1 MVPVSRWVLEVLS
14 TSYLCF
20 PHIIF
25 ENFFNGWIYVRAV
38 SSKCK
43 VLGQC
48 RQPVGQQIQEKD
60 LIRFGFPKA
69 NGSFSGMPS
78 EPTVWVGGHAE
89 QIPQVWRTIP
99 IGSVDV
105 VNWSPRRGL
114 ALCYD
119 KHHLY
124 FFSDVKWKEIIL
136 KLLNAGQGDPLVFV
150 VRNSRCVLNLALG
163 SWMYSLGSS
172 SHFQLDYQ
180 LQGLHF
186 YHQDELSLI
195 YLNCVASWTEGK
207 QMFSDHEKFLTI
219 TGNIFHLLFFLWS
232 WIFWD
237 YYRTHRFSSSHYSA
251 PRCTCE
257 DYKRI

>member
-1 MVPVSRWVLEVLS
+1 MVSVSRWVLEVLS

-43 VLGQC
+43 ILGQC
-48 RQPVGQQIQEKD
+48 RQPFGQQIQEKD

-124 FFSDVKWKEIIL
+124 FFSDVKRKEIIL
-136 KLLNAGQGDPLVFV
+136 KLLNAGQGDSLVFV

-163 SWMYSLGSS
+163 SLDVRLGQFISFS
-172 SHFQLDYQ
+172 VGLSAAGPAFLPPRWIKLD
-180 LQGLHF
+180 LFKLCC
-186 YHQDELSLI
+186 L
-195 YLNCVASWTEGK
+195 LNRGETDV
-207 QMFSDHEKFLTI
+207 
-219 TGNIFHLLFFLWS
+219 
-232 WIFWD
+232 
-237 YYRTHRFSSSHYSA
+237 
-251 PRCTCE
+251 
-257 DYKRI
+257 